1 MWRQPA
7 NHSHSLRWEWKTAP
21 WEFQTKLLHYF
32 FLSNNKSNLHFTGQ
46 RPRRWCFYWFYTL
59 QKTCIWQKNTSV
71 NNPKKK
77 HAYLCEK
84 CSAAV
89 DQQNTEM
96 VSYIEKDGV
105 AEIGPTAPERRRLS
119 HKKSFAREF
128 WRNHNILRIHIPEDM
143 SSFSYT
149 LQHNMYSCIIRA
161 LGPWFEEVLQTETT
175 RNGNAKYSRLP
186 VKMYDVSDLRD
197 TGFEREKDLST
208 YTLKLGMYVNG
219 HPSGNFD
226 LALDQE
232 QTQSQRKILVTKAR
246 LEAVHVVRHLRNAD
260 ISQFI
265 LRLTVGLCHLLNRQH
280 NTLLDDLEVVA
291 RDTYTTDIVS
301 SLHKLKHM
309 WSEKFYG
316 PTVSKWKL
324 QLSASD

>member
-1 MWRQPA
+1 
-7 NHSHSLRWEWKTAP
+7 
-21 WEFQTKLLHYF
+21 
-32 FLSNNKSNLHFTGQ
+32 
-46 RPRRWCFYWFYTL
+46 
-59 QKTCIWQKNTSV
+59 
-71 NNPKKK
+71 
-77 HAYLCEK
+77 
-84 CSAAV
+84 
-89 DQQNTEM
+89 
-96 VSYIEKDGV
+96 
-105 AEIGPTAPERRRLS
+105 
-119 HKKSFAREF
+119 
-128 WRNHNILRIHIPEDM
+128 
-143 SSFSYT
+143 
-149 LQHNMYSCIIRA
+149 MYSCIIRA

-316 PTVSKWKL
+316 PTVSK
-324 QLSASD
+324 